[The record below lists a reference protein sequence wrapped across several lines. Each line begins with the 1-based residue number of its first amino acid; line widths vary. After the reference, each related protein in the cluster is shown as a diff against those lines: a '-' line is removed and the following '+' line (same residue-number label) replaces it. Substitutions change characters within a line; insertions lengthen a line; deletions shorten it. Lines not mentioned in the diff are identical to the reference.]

1 MKKQQKIRLR
11 RLLGVLTALLV
22 AAGIAVG
29 VYWVGSLRGW
39 FAPPPVTVETSS
51 GQTVQIPPLSL
62 TAKSITGKALV
73 ERGGLSFAMEE
84 GEILRAEDAVTLQG
98 KGTLTVSNETLTLT
112 FGNKATFLVGQ
123 KDSGEA
129 QVTLNQGVLYA
140 QPQGTAYF
148 VVGNQSAQVTDGTVS
163 LSVGK
168 KAFVFDQ
175 LSGSASFLGGD
186 ESVLPVSA
194 QQRLTVQQA
203 EGRWGAPKQ
212 KKLTLKQLSDFT
224 LELAK
229 DTQGLCFTPEQLTGE
244 IARREAEAQQKLEEQ
259 LRKETEQQEAEAK
272 AKADA
277 EAAEQAKAEQEKKD
291 QEAKQKAAE
300 EKKAQEAKRKA
311 EEEKQ
316 KKQEAERKKQEE
328 EKKRQEEEERKQQ
341 EADNTT
347 STGSCTLTI
356 QCHTLLDNLDNVK
369 ESKKKYV
376 PSSGVILKKTKV
388 TFTEGETVYD
398 ILKRTCKTA
407 GIQLEVSYSGGYGS
421 YYVEGIGHLYE
432 FDCGRESGWVYSV
445 NGRQPNY
452 GCSSCVVQEGDNIVW
467 SYTCSG
473 MGKDV

>member
-51 GQTVQIPPLSL
+51 GETVQIPPLSL

-73 ERGGLSFAMEE
+73 ERGGLSFALEE
-84 GEILRAEDAVTLQG
+84 GETLRAEDAVTLQG

-140 QPQGTAYF
+140 QPQGTTYF
-148 VVGNQSAQVTDGTVS
+148 VVGNQSAQVTEGTVS

-168 KAFVFDQ
+168 KTFVFDQ
-175 LSGSASFLGGD
+175 LSGKTSFLGGD
-186 ESVLPVSA
+186 ENVLTVLPK
-194 QQRLTVQQA
+194 QRLTVQQT

-291 QEAKQKAAE
+291 QEAEQKAAE

-369 ESKKKYV
+369 ESKQKYV
-376 PSSGVILKKTKV
+376 PASGVILKKTKV
-388 TFTEGETVYD
+388 PFTEGETVYD
-398 ILKRTCKTA
+398 ILKRTCKKA

>member
-1 MKKQQKIRLR
+1 MKKQNKTNLR
-11 RLLGVLTALLV
+11 RLLGALTALLV

-62 TAKSITGKALV
+62 TAKSITSKALV
-73 ERGGLSFAMEE
+73 ERGGLSFALEA
-84 GEILRAEDAVTLQG
+84 GETLRAEDAVTLQG

-112 FGNKATFLVGQ
+112 FGDKASFLVGQ
-123 KDSGEA
+123 KDGGET
-129 QVTLNQGVLYA
+129 QITLNQGKLCA
-140 QPQGTAYF
+140 QTQGTAYF

-163 LSVGK
+163 LSVDK
-168 KAFVFDQ
+168 EAFVFDQ
-175 LSGSASFLGGD
+175 LSGQTSFLGSD
-186 ESVLPVSA
+186 ENVLTVLPK
-194 QQRLTVQQA
+194 QRLTVQQA
-203 EGRWGAPKQ
+203 EGRWGAPEQ

-224 LELAK
+224 LEQAK
-229 DTQGLCFTPEQLTGE
+229 TTQRLYFTPEQLTSE
-244 IARREAEAQQKLEEQ
+244 IARREVEAQQKLEEQ
-259 LRKETEQQEAEAK
+259 LRKETEQQEAEAQ

-277 EAAEQAKAEQEKKD
+277 EAAEQAKQEQEA
-291 QEAKQKAAE
+291 QQKAAE

-311 EEEKQ
+311 EEEK
-316 KKQEAERKKQEE
+316 KKQEE
-328 EKKRQEEEERKQQ
+328 ERKRQEEEDKKRQEEE
-341 EADNTT
+341 NTT

-356 QCHTLLDNLDNVK
+356 ECHTLLDNMDNVK
-369 ESKKKYV
+369 ESKQKYV
-376 PSSGVILKKTKV
+376 PASGVILKKTKV

-398 ILKRTCKTA
+398 ILKRTCKKA

-445 NGRQPNY
+445 NGKQPNY
-452 GCSSCVVQEGDNIVW
+452 GCSSCVVQAGDNIVW

>member
-1 MKKQQKIRLR
+1 MKKQNKTNLR

-51 GQTVQIPPLSL
+51 GETVQIPPLSL
-62 TAKSITGKALV
+62 TAKGITGKALV
-73 ERGGLSFAMEE
+73 ERGGLSFALEE
-84 GEILRAEDAVTLQG
+84 GETLRAEDAVTLQG
-98 KGTLTVSNETLTLT
+98 KGTLTVSNETLNLT
-112 FGNKATFLVGQ
+112 FGDKASFLVGQ
-123 KDSGEA
+123 KDGGEA

-140 QPQGTAYF
+140 QTQGTAYF

-175 LSGSASFLGGD
+175 LSGSTSFLGGD
-186 ESVLPVSA
+186 ESVLTISS

-203 EGRWGAPKQ
+203 EGRWGAPEQ

-224 LELAK
+224 LEQAK
-229 DTQGLCFTPEQLTGE
+229 ATQGLCFTPDQLTGE

-259 LRKETEQQEAEAK
+259 LRKETEQQEAEAQ

-277 EAAEQAKAEQEKKD
+277 AAEQAKAEQEKKD

-300 EKKAQEAKRKA
+300 EKKTQEAKRKA
-311 EEEKQ
+311 EEEKR

-328 EKKRQEEEERKQQ
+328 KKRQEEEERRQQ
-341 EADNTT
+341 EEEDNTT

-376 PSSGVILKKTKV
+376 PASGVILKKTKV

-445 NGRQPNY
+445 NGKQPNY

>member
-1 MKKQQKIRLR
+1 M
-11 RLLGVLTALLV
+11 
-22 AAGIAVG
+22 
-29 VYWVGSLRGW
+29 
-39 FAPPPVTVETSS
+39 
-51 GQTVQIPPLSL
+51 
-62 TAKSITGKALV
+62 
-73 ERGGLSFAMEE
+73 
-84 GEILRAEDAVTLQG
+84 
-98 KGTLTVSNETLTLT
+98 
-112 FGNKATFLVGQ
+112 
-123 KDSGEA
+123 
-129 QVTLNQGVLYA
+129 LY
-140 QPQGTAYF
+140 PGTA
-148 VVGNQSAQVTDGTVS
+148 DRR
-163 LSVGK
+163 
-168 KAFVFDQ
+168 DR
-175 LSGSASFLGGD
+175 
-186 ESVLPVSA
+186 P
-194 QQRLTVQQA
+194 
-203 EGRWGAPKQ
+203 P
-212 KKLTLKQLSDFT
+212 
-224 LELAK
+224 
-229 DTQGLCFTPEQLTGE
+229 
-244 IARREAEAQQKLEEQ
+244 REAEAQQKLEEQ

-432 FDCGRESGWVYSV
+432 FDCGRESGWVYRV
-445 NGRQPNY
+445 NGKQPNY
-452 GCSSCVVQEGDNIVW
+452 GCSSCVVQKGDNIVW

>member
-123 KDSGEA
+123 KDGGEA

-194 QQRLTVQQA
+194 QQRLTVQQT

-277 EAAEQAKAEQEKKD
+277 EAAEQAKQE

-300 EKKAQEAKRKA
+300 EKKAEEAKRKA
-311 EEEKQ
+311 EEEK
-316 KKQEAERKKQEE
+316 KKQEEERKKQEE
-328 EKKRQEEEERKQQ
+328 EKKHQEEE
-341 EADNTT
+341 DTTT

-356 QCHTLLDNLDNVK
+356 ECHTLLDNLDNVK
-369 ESKKKYV
+369 ESKQKYV
-376 PSSGVILKKTKV
+376 PASGVILKKTKV
-388 TFTEGETVYD
+388 PFTEGETVYD
-398 ILKRTCKTA
+398 ILKRTCKKA

-432 FDCGRESGWVYSV
+432 FDCGRESGWVYRV

>member
-62 TAKSITGKALV
+62 TAKRITGKALV
-73 ERGGLSFAMEE
+73 ERGGLSFALEE
-84 GEILRAEDAVTLQG
+84 GETLRAEDAVTLQG

-194 QQRLTVQQA
+194 QQRLTVQQT
-203 EGRWGAPKQ
+203 EGRWGAPEQ

-224 LELAK
+224 LEQAK
-229 DTQGLCFTPEQLTGE
+229 TTQRLCFTPEQLTGE

-277 EAAEQAKAEQEKKD
+277 EAAEQAKAEQEKKN

-300 EKKAQEAKRKA
+300 EKKAEEAKRKA
-311 EEEKQ
+311 EEEK
-316 KKQEAERKKQEE
+316 KKQEEERKKQEE
-328 EKKRQEEEERKQQ
+328 EKKHQEEE
-341 EADNTT
+341 DTTT

-356 QCHTLLDNLDNVK
+356 ECHTLLDNLDNVK
-369 ESKKKYV
+369 ESKQKYV
-376 PSSGVILKKTKV
+376 PASGVILKKTKV
-388 TFTEGETVYD
+388 PFTEGETVYD
-398 ILKRTCKTA
+398 ILKRTCKKA

>member
-73 ERGGLSFAMEE
+73 ERGGLSFALEE
-84 GEILRAEDAVTLQG
+84 GETLRAEDAVTLQG
-98 KGTLTVSNETLTLT
+98 KGTLTISNETLTLT

-140 QPQGTAYF
+140 QLQGTAYF

-175 LSGSASFLGGD
+175 LSGSTSFLGGD
-186 ESVLPVSA
+186 ENVLTVTS

-203 EGRWGAPKQ
+203 EGRWGAPEQ

-224 LELAK
+224 LDQAK
-229 DTQGLCFTPEQLTGE
+229 ATQGLCFTLDQLTGE

-259 LRKETEQQEAEAK
+259 LRKETEQQEAEAQ

-277 EAAEQAKAEQEKKD
+277 AAAEQAKAEQEKKD

-311 EEEKQ
+311 EEEKR

-328 EKKRQEEEERKQQ
+328 EDKKRQEE
-341 EADNTT
+341 ADTTT

-356 QCHTLLDNLDNVK
+356 ECHTLLDNLDNVK

-376 PSSGVILKKTKV
+376 PASGVILKKTKV

-445 NGRQPNY
+445 NGKQPNY

>member
-39 FAPPPVTVETSS
+39 FATPPVTVETSS
-51 GQTVQIPPLSL
+51 DQTVQIPPLSL

-73 ERGGLSFAMEE
+73 ERGGLSFALEE
-84 GEILRAEDAVTLQG
+84 GETLRAEDAVTLQG

-123 KDSGEA
+123 KDGGEA

-224 LELAK
+224 LEQAK
-229 DTQGLCFTPEQLTGE
+229 TTQRLCFTPEQLTGE

-291 QEAKQKAAE
+291 QEAEQKAAE
-300 EKKAQEAKRKA
+300 EKKAEEAKRKA
-311 EEEKQ
+311 EEEK
-316 KKQEAERKKQEE
+316 KKQEEERKKQEE
-328 EKKRQEEEERKQQ
+328 EKKHQEEE
-341 EADNTT
+341 DTTT

-356 QCHTLLDNLDNVK
+356 ECHTLLDNLDNVK
-369 ESKKKYV
+369 ESKQKYV
-376 PSSGVILKKTKV
+376 PASGVILKKTKV
-388 TFTEGETVYD
+388 PFTEGETVYD
-398 ILKRTCKTA
+398 ILKRTCKKA

>member
-1 MKKQQKIRLR
+1 MKKQHKIRLR

-73 ERGGLSFAMEE
+73 ERGGLSFALEE
-84 GEILRAEDAVTLQG
+84 GETLRAEDAVTLQG

-123 KDSGEA
+123 KDGGEA

-291 QEAKQKAAE
+291 QEAKQKVAE

-356 QCHTLLDNLDNVK
+356 QCHTLLDNMDNVK

>member
-1 MKKQQKIRLR
+1 MKKQNKTNLR

-51 GQTVQIPPLSL
+51 GETVQIPPLSL
-62 TAKSITGKALV
+62 TAKRITGKALV
-73 ERGGLSFAMEE
+73 ERGGLSFALEE
-84 GEILRAEDAVTLQG
+84 GETLRAEDAVTLQG
-98 KGTLTVSNETLTLT
+98 KGTLTVSNETLNLT
-112 FGNKATFLVGQ
+112 FGDKASFLVGQ
-123 KDSGEA
+123 KDGGEA
-129 QVTLNQGVLYA
+129 QVTLNQGKLYA
-140 QPQGTAYF
+140 QTQGTAYF

-168 KAFVFDQ
+168 KTFVFDQ
-175 LSGSASFLGGD
+175 LSGSTSFLGGD
-186 ESVLPVSA
+186 DNVLPVSA
-194 QQRLTVQQA
+194 QQRLTVKQA
-203 EGRWGAPKQ
+203 EGRWGAPEQ

-224 LELAK
+224 LEQAK
-229 DTQGLCFTPEQLTGE
+229 TTQGLCFSPEQLTGE
-244 IARREAEAQQKLEEQ
+244 IARREAEAQKKLEEQ
-259 LRKETEQQEAEAK
+259 LRKETEQQEAEAQ

-277 EAAEQAKAEQEKKD
+277 EAAEQSKKEQEA
-291 QEAKQKAAE
+291 QQKAAE

-311 EEEKQ
+311 EEEK
-316 KKQEAERKKQEE
+316 KKQEE
-328 EKKRQEEEERKQQ
+328 ERKRQEEEDKKRQEEE
-341 EADNTT
+341 NTT

-356 QCHTLLDNLDNVK
+356 ECHTLLDNMDNVK
-369 ESKKKYV
+369 ESKQKYV
-376 PSSGVILKKTKV
+376 PASGVILKKTKV

-398 ILKRTCKTA
+398 ILKRTCKKA

-445 NGRQPNY
+445 NGKQPNY
-452 GCSSCVVQEGDNIVW
+452 GCSSCVVQAGDNIVW

>member
-1 MKKQQKIRLR
+1 MKKQNKTNLR

-22 AAGIAVG
+22 VAGIAVG

-51 GQTVQIPPLSL
+51 GETVQIPPLSL
-62 TAKSITGKALV
+62 TAKRITGKALV
-73 ERGGLSFAMEE
+73 ERGGLSFALEE
-84 GEILRAEDAVTLQG
+84 GETLRAEDAVTLQG
-98 KGTLTVSNETLTLT
+98 KGTLTVSNETLNLT
-112 FGNKATFLVGQ
+112 FGDKASFLVGQ
-123 KDSGEA
+123 KDGGEA
-129 QVTLNQGVLYA
+129 QVTLNQGKLYA
-140 QPQGTAYF
+140 QTQGTAYF

-168 KAFVFDQ
+168 KTLIFDQ
-175 LSGSASFLGGD
+175 LSGSTSFLGGD
-186 ESVLPVSA
+186 DNVLPVSA
-194 QQRLTVQQA
+194 QQRLTVKQA
-203 EGRWGAPKQ
+203 EGRWGAPEQ

-224 LELAK
+224 LEQAK
-229 DTQGLCFTPEQLTGE
+229 ATQGLCFTPEQLTGE
-244 IARREAEAQQKLEEQ
+244 IARREAEAQKKLEEQ
-259 LRKETEQQEAEAK
+259 LRKETEQQEAEAQ

-277 EAAEQAKAEQEKKD
+277 EAAEQAKKEQEA
-291 QEAKQKAAE
+291 QQKAAE

-311 EEEKQ
+311 EEEK
-316 KKQEAERKKQEE
+316 KKQEE
-328 EKKRQEEEERKQQ
+328 ERKRQEEEDKKRQEEE
-341 EADNTT
+341 NTT

-356 QCHTLLDNLDNVK
+356 ECHTLLDNMDNVK

-376 PSSGVILKKTKV
+376 PASGVILKKTKV

-398 ILKRTCKTA
+398 ILKRTCKKA

-445 NGRQPNY
+445 NGKQPNY
-452 GCSSCVVQEGDNIVW
+452 GCSSCVVQKGDNIVW

>member
-39 FAPPPVTVETSS
+39 FATPPVTAETSS

-62 TAKSITGKALV
+62 TAKRITGKALV
-73 ERGGLSFAMEE
+73 ERGGLSFALEE
-84 GEILRAEDAVTLQG
+84 GETLRAEDAVTLQG

-123 KDSGEA
+123 KDGGEA

-163 LSVGK
+163 LSVDK
-168 KAFVFDQ
+168 EAFVFDQ
-175 LSGSASFLGGD
+175 LSGKTGFLGGD
-186 ESVLPVSA
+186 ENVLTVLPK
-194 QQRLTVQQA
+194 QRLTVQQT

-277 EAAEQAKAEQEKKD
+277 EAAEQAKAEQEKKN
-291 QEAKQKAAE
+291 QEAEQKAAE
-300 EKKAQEAKRKA
+300 EKK
-311 EEEKQ
+311 Q
-316 KKQEAERKKQEE
+316 KKQDAERKKQEE

>member
-1 MKKQQKIRLR
+1 MKKQNKTNLR

-51 GQTVQIPPLSL
+51 GETVQIPPLSL
-62 TAKSITGKALV
+62 TAKRITGKALV
-73 ERGGLSFAMEE
+73 ERGGLSFALEE
-84 GEILRAEDAVTLQG
+84 GETLRAEDAVTLQG
-98 KGTLTVSNETLTLT
+98 KGTLTVSNETLNLT
-112 FGNKATFLVGQ
+112 FGDKASFLVGQ
-123 KDSGEA
+123 KDGGEA
-129 QVTLNQGVLYA
+129 QVTLNQGKLYA
-140 QPQGTAYF
+140 QTQGTAYF

-168 KAFVFDQ
+168 KTFVFDQ
-175 LSGSASFLGGD
+175 LSGSTSFLGGD
-186 ESVLPVSA
+186 DNVLPVSA
-194 QQRLTVQQA
+194 QQRLTVKQA
-203 EGRWGAPKQ
+203 EGRWGAPEQ

-224 LELAK
+224 LEQAK
-229 DTQGLCFTPEQLTGE
+229 TTQGLCFSPEQLTGE
-244 IARREAEAQQKLEEQ
+244 IARREAEAQKKLEEQ
-259 LRKETEQQEAEAK
+259 LRKETEQQEAEAQ

-277 EAAEQAKAEQEKKD
+277 EAAEQAKKEQEA
-291 QEAKQKAAE
+291 QQKAAE

-311 EEEKQ
+311 EEEK
-316 KKQEAERKKQEE
+316 KKQEE
-328 EKKRQEEEERKQQ
+328 ERKRQEEEDKKRQEEE
-341 EADNTT
+341 NTT

-356 QCHTLLDNLDNVK
+356 ECHTLLDNMDNVK
-369 ESKKKYV
+369 ESKQKYV
-376 PSSGVILKKTKV
+376 PASGVILKKTKV

-398 ILKRTCKTA
+398 ILKRTCKKA

-445 NGRQPNY
+445 NGKQPNY
-452 GCSSCVVQEGDNIVW
+452 GCSSCVVQAGDNIVW

>member
-1 MKKQQKIRLR
+1 MKKQNKSSLR

-22 AAGIAVG
+22 VAGIAVG

-51 GQTVQIPPLSL
+51 GETVQIPPLSL
-62 TAKSITGKALV
+62 TAKRITGKALV
-73 ERGGLSFAMEE
+73 ERGGLSFALEE
-84 GEILRAEDAVTLQG
+84 GETLRAEDAVTLQG
-98 KGTLTVSNETLTLT
+98 KGTLTVSNETLNLT
-112 FGNKATFLVGQ
+112 FGDKASFLVGQ
-123 KDSGEA
+123 KDGGEA
-129 QVTLNQGVLYA
+129 QVTLNQGKLYA
-140 QPQGTAYF
+140 QTQGTAYF

-168 KAFVFDQ
+168 KTFVFDQ
-175 LSGSASFLGGD
+175 LSGSTSFLGGD
-186 ESVLPVSA
+186 ENVVPVSA
-194 QQRLTVQQA
+194 QQRLTVKQA
-203 EGRWGAPKQ
+203 EGRWGAPEQ

-224 LELAK
+224 LEQAK

-244 IARREAEAQQKLEEQ
+244 IARREAEAQKKLEEQ
-259 LRKETEQQEAEAK
+259 LRKETEQQEAEAQ

-277 EAAEQAKAEQEKKD
+277 EAAEQAKKEQEA
-291 QEAKQKAAE
+291 QQKAAE

-311 EEEKQ
+311 EEEK
-316 KKQEAERKKQEE
+316 KKQEE
-328 EKKRQEEEERKQQ
+328 ERKRQEEEDKKRQEEE
-341 EADNTT
+341 NTT

-356 QCHTLLDNLDNVK
+356 ECHTLLDNMDNVK
-369 ESKKKYV
+369 ESKQKYV

-398 ILKRTCKTA
+398 ILKRTCKKA
-407 GIQLEVSYSGGYGS
+407 GVQLEVSYSGGYGS

-445 NGRQPNY
+445 NGKQPNY
-452 GCSSCVVQEGDNIVW
+452 GCSSCVVQAGDNIVW

>member
-1 MKKQQKIRLR
+1 MKKQNKTNLR

-22 AAGIAVG
+22 VAGIAVG

-51 GQTVQIPPLSL
+51 GETVQIPPLSL

-73 ERGGLSFAMEE
+73 ERGGLSFALEE
-84 GEILRAEDAVTLQG
+84 GETLRAEDAVTLQG
-98 KGTLTVSNETLTLT
+98 KGTLTVSDETLTLT
-112 FGNKATFLVGQ
+112 FGDKASFLVGQ
-123 KDSGEA
+123 KDGGET
-129 QVTLNQGVLYA
+129 QITQNQGKLYA
-140 QPQGTAYF
+140 QTQGTAYF

-163 LSVGK
+163 LSVDK
-168 KAFVFDQ
+168 EAFVFDQ
-175 LSGSASFLGGD
+175 LSGQTSFLGGD
-186 ESVLPVSA
+186 ENVLTVSA
-194 QQRLTVQQA
+194 RQRLTVKQA
-203 EGRWGAPKQ
+203 EGRWGAPEQ

-224 LELAK
+224 LEQAK
-229 DTQGLCFTPEQLTGE
+229 TTQGLCFTPEQLTGE

-259 LRKETEQQEAEAK
+259 LQKETEQQEAEAK

-277 EAAEQAKAEQEKKD
+277 EAAEQAKQE

-300 EKKAQEAKRKA
+300 EKKAEEAKRKA
-311 EEEKQ
+311 EEEK
-316 KKQEAERKKQEE
+316 KKQEE
-328 EKKRQEEEERKQQ
+328 ERKRQEEEDKKHQ
-341 EADNTT
+341 EEEDTTT

-356 QCHTLLDNLDNVK
+356 ECHTLLDNLDNVK
-369 ESKKKYV
+369 ASKQKYV
-376 PSSGVILKKTKV
+376 PASGVILKKTKV

-398 ILKRTCKTA
+398 ILKRTCKKA

-445 NGRQPNY
+445 NGKQPNY
-452 GCSSCVVQEGDNIVW
+452 GCSSCVVQKGDNIVW

>member
-1 MKKQQKIRLR
+1 MKKQHKIRLR

-73 ERGGLSFAMEE
+73 ERGGLSFALEE
-84 GEILRAEDAVTLQG
+84 GETLRAEDAVTLQG

-194 QQRLTVQQA
+194 QQRLTVQQT

-291 QEAKQKAAE
+291 QEAK
-300 EKKAQEAKRKA
+300 RKA

-341 EADNTT
+341 EEDNTT

-356 QCHTLLDNLDNVK
+356 QCHTLLDNMDNVK

-376 PSSGVILKKTKV
+376 PASGVILKKTKV

>member
-1 MKKQQKIRLR
+1 MKKQNKTNLR

-51 GQTVQIPPLSL
+51 GETVQIPPLSL

-73 ERGGLSFAMEE
+73 ERGGLSFALEE
-84 GEILRAEDAVTLQG
+84 GESLRAEDAVTLQG
-98 KGTLTVSNETLTLT
+98 KGTLTVSDETLTLT
-112 FGNKATFLVGQ
+112 FGDKASFLVGQ
-123 KDSGEA
+123 KDGGET
-129 QVTLNQGVLYA
+129 QITLNQGKLYA
-140 QPQGTAYF
+140 QTQGTAYF

-168 KAFVFDQ
+168 KTFVFDQ
-175 LSGSASFLGGD
+175 LSGSTSFLGGD
-186 ESVLPVSA
+186 ENVLTVSA
-194 QQRLTVQQA
+194 RQRLTVKQT
-203 EGRWGAPKQ
+203 EGRWGAPEQ

-224 LELAK
+224 LEQAK
-229 DTQGLCFTPEQLTGE
+229 TTQGLCFTPEQLTGE

-259 LRKETEQQEAEAK
+259 LQKETEQQEAEAK

-277 EAAEQAKAEQEKKD
+277 EAAEQAKQE

-300 EKKAQEAKRKA
+300 EKKAEEAKRKA
-311 EEEKQ
+311 EE
-316 KKQEAERKKQEE
+316 KKKKQEE
-328 EKKRQEEEERKQQ
+328 ERKRQEEEDKKHQ
-341 EADNTT
+341 EEEDTTT

-356 QCHTLLDNLDNVK
+356 ECHTLLDNMDNVK
-369 ESKKKYV
+369 ESKQKYV

-398 ILKRTCKTA
+398 ILKRTCKKA

-432 FDCGRESGWVYSV
+432 FDCGRESGWVYRV
-445 NGRQPNY
+445 NGKQPNY
-452 GCSSCVVQEGDNIVW
+452 GCSSCVVQKGDNIVW

>member
-1 MKKQQKIRLR
+1 MKKQNKTNLR
-11 RLLGVLTALLV
+11 RLLGALTALLV
-22 AAGIAVG
+22 VAGIAVG

-39 FAPPPVTVETSS
+39 FAPPVTVETSS

-73 ERGGLSFAMEE
+73 ERGGLSFALEE
-84 GEILRAEDAVTLQG
+84 GETLRAEDAVTLQG

-140 QPQGTAYF
+140 QTQGTAYF

-168 KAFVFDQ
+168 KTFVFDQ
-175 LSGSASFLGGD
+175 LSGSTSFLGGD
-186 ESVLPVSA
+186 ENVLTVTS
-194 QQRLTVQQA
+194 QQRLTVQQT
-203 EGRWGAPKQ
+203 EGRWGAPEQ

-224 LELAK
+224 LEQAK
-229 DTQGLCFTPEQLTGE
+229 TTQRLCFTPEQLTGE

-259 LRKETEQQEAEAK
+259 LQKETEQQEAEAK

-277 EAAEQAKAEQEKKD
+277 ETAEQAKQE

-300 EKKAQEAKRKA
+300 EKKAEEAKRKA
-311 EEEKQ
+311 EEEK
-316 KKQEAERKKQEE
+316 KKQEEERKKQEE
-328 EKKRQEEEERKQQ
+328 EKKHQEEE
-341 EADNTT
+341 DTTT

-356 QCHTLLDNLDNVK
+356 ECHTLLDNLDNVK
-369 ESKKKYV
+369 ESKQKYV
-376 PSSGVILKKTKV
+376 PASGVILKKTKV
-388 TFTEGETVYD
+388 PFTEGETVYD
-398 ILKRTCKTA
+398 ILKRTCKKA

-432 FDCGRESGWVYSV
+432 FDCGRESGWVYRV
-445 NGRQPNY
+445 NGKQPNY

>member
-1 MKKQQKIRLR
+1 MKKQQKTKLR

-22 AAGIAVG
+22 VAGIAVG

-51 GQTVQIPPLSL
+51 GETVQIPPLSL
-62 TAKSITGKALV
+62 TAKRITGKALV
-73 ERGGLSFAMEE
+73 ERGGLSFALEE
-84 GEILRAEDAVTLQG
+84 GETLRAEDAVTLQG
-98 KGTLTVSNETLTLT
+98 KGTMTVSNETLTLT
-112 FGNKATFLVGQ
+112 FGDKASFLVGQ
-123 KDSGEA
+123 KDGGEA
-129 QVTLNQGVLYA
+129 QVTLNQGKLYA
-140 QPQGTAYF
+140 QTQGTAYF

-168 KAFVFDQ
+168 KTFVFDQ
-175 LSGSASFLGGD
+175 LTGSTSFLGGD

-194 QQRLTVQQA
+194 QQRLTVKQA
-203 EGRWGAPKQ
+203 EGRWGAPEQ

-224 LELAK
+224 LEQAK
-229 DTQGLCFTPEQLTGE
+229 ATQGLCFTPEQLTGE
-244 IARREAEAQQKLEEQ
+244 IARREAEAQKKLEEQ

-277 EAAEQAKAEQEKKD
+277 EAAEQAKKEQEA
-291 QEAKQKAAE
+291 QQKAAE

-311 EEEKQ
+311 EEEK
-316 KKQEAERKKQEE
+316 KKQEE
-328 EKKRQEEEERKQQ
+328 ERKRQEEEDKKRQEEE
-341 EADNTT
+341 NTT

-356 QCHTLLDNLDNVK
+356 ECHTLLDNMDNVK
-369 ESKKKYV
+369 ESKQKYV
-376 PSSGVILKKTKV
+376 PASGVILKKTKV

-398 ILKRTCKTA
+398 ILKRTCKKA

-445 NGRQPNY
+445 NGKQPNY
-452 GCSSCVVQEGDNIVW
+452 GCSSCVVQAGDNIVW

>member
-1 MKKQQKIRLR
+1 M
-11 RLLGVLTALLV
+11 
-22 AAGIAVG
+22 
-29 VYWVGSLRGW
+29 
-39 FAPPPVTVETSS
+39 
-51 GQTVQIPPLSL
+51 
-62 TAKSITGKALV
+62 
-73 ERGGLSFAMEE
+73 
-84 GEILRAEDAVTLQG
+84 
-98 KGTLTVSNETLTLT
+98 
-112 FGNKATFLVGQ
+112 GQ

-168 KAFVFDQ
+168 KDFVFDQ

-224 LELAK
+224 LEQAK

-291 QEAKQKAAE
+291 QEAEQKAAE
-300 EKKAQEAKRKA
+300 EKKAEEAKRKA
-311 EEEKQ
+311 EEEK
-316 KKQEAERKKQEE
+316 KKQEEERKKQEE
-328 EKKRQEEEERKQQ
+328 EKKHQEEE
-341 EADNTT
+341 DTTT

-356 QCHTLLDNLDNVK
+356 ECHTLLDNLDNVK
-369 ESKKKYV
+369 ESKQKYV
-376 PSSGVILKKTKV
+376 PASGVILKKTKV
-388 TFTEGETVYD
+388 PFTEGETVYD
-398 ILKRTCKTA
+398 ILKRTCKKA

>member
-1 MKKQQKIRLR
+1 MKKQNKTNLR
-11 RLLGVLTALLV
+11 RLLGALTALLV
-22 AAGIAVG
+22 VAGIAVG

-62 TAKSITGKALV
+62 TAKSITSKALV
-73 ERGGLSFAMEE
+73 ERGGLSFVLEA
-84 GEILRAEDAVTLQG
+84 GETLRAEDAVTLQG
-98 KGTLTVSNETLTLT
+98 KGALTVSNETLTLT
-112 FGNKATFLVGQ
+112 FGDKASFLVGQ
-123 KDSGEA
+123 KDGGET
-129 QVTLNQGVLYA
+129 QITLNQGKLCA
-140 QPQGTAYF
+140 QTQGTAYF

-163 LSVGK
+163 LSVDK
-168 KAFVFDQ
+168 EAFVFDQ
-175 LSGSASFLGGD
+175 LSGQTSFWGGD
-186 ESVLPVSA
+186 ENVLTVLPK
-194 QQRLTVQQA
+194 QRLTVQQT
-203 EGRWGAPKQ
+203 EGRWGAPEQ

-224 LELAK
+224 LEQAK
-229 DTQGLCFTPEQLTGE
+229 TTQRLCFTPEQLAGE

-259 LRKETEQQEAEAK
+259 LQKETEQQEAEAK

-277 EAAEQAKAEQEKKD
+277 EAAEQAKQE

-300 EKKAQEAKRKA
+300 EKKAEEAKRKA
-311 EEEKQ
+311 EEEK
-316 KKQEAERKKQEE
+316 KKQEEERKKQEE
-328 EKKRQEEEERKQQ
+328 EKKHQEEE
-341 EADNTT
+341 DTTT

-356 QCHTLLDNLDNVK
+356 ECHTLLDNLDNVK
-369 ESKKKYV
+369 ESKQKYV
-376 PSSGVILKKTKV
+376 PASGVILKKTKV
-388 TFTEGETVYD
+388 PFTEGETVYD
-398 ILKRTCKTA
+398 ILKRTCKKA

-445 NGRQPNY
+445 NGKQPNY

>member
-39 FAPPPVTVETSS
+39 FATPPVTVETSS
-51 GQTVQIPPLSL
+51 DQTVQIPPLSL

-73 ERGGLSFAMEE
+73 ERGGLSFALEE
-84 GEILRAEDAVTLQG
+84 GETLRAEDAVTLQG
-98 KGTLTVSNETLTLT
+98 KGTLTISNETLTLT

-168 KAFVFDQ
+168 KTFVFDQ

-259 LRKETEQQEAEAK
+259 LQKETEQQEAEAK

-277 EAAEQAKAEQEKKD
+277 EAAEQAKQEQEKKN
-291 QEAKQKAAE
+291 QEAEQKAAE

-316 KKQEAERKKQEE
+316 KKQEA